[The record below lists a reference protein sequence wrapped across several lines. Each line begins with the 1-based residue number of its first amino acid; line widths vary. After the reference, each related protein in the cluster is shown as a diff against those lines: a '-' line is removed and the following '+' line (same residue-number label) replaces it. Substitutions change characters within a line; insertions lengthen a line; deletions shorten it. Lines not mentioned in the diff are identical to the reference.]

1 MLPTTTPSPRTG
13 QPTGHLAAL
22 DGVRSVAI
30 MLVVG
35 VHVAVATGMAG
46 ESGLGWQMLANGGVG
61 VPIFFVLS
69 GFLLYRPFAR
79 ASLDGTR
86 RPDVRRYL
94 RRRAL
99 RVLPAYWLM
108 LPFVLPLF
116 NPEEARDPLVW
127 LQMVTLTQNYDPHPP
142 WPMTAS
148 GLEGLGPIWSL
159 TVEAAFYVVLP
170 LLAAGLH
177 RFSRG
182 EPRRLLTGL
191 GLLGG
196 LSLLEAVGLRYAE
209 YLGTVFGGD
218 PFRLLFYN
226 EHLLPRSLVFFVL
239 GMAMAVLAERPNR
252 WSGFAGASPGLSWAV
267 AGCALALMSTPLA
280 TPMNGVQSAHQYL
293 VHNLLSVVVS
303 AAVVAPAAF
312 GHDGPA
318 VRALLANPL
327 MCRLGLVSYGVFLWH
342 MPVIELWYDL
352 TGRSLFLGD
361 FWLVLGITLVFS
373 LILAALSHLFV
384 EQPAQRLGRRS
395 FRPLPERAQQ

>member
-1 MLPTTTPSPRTG
+1 MLPTIAPSARTG
-13 QPTGHLAAL
+13 QNGGHLAAL

-35 VHVAVATGMAG
+35 VHVAVATGMAA
-46 ESGLGWQMLANGGVG
+46 EDGLGWRMLANGGVG
-61 VPIFFVLS
+61 VSIFFVLS

-79 ASLDGTR
+79 AALDGTE

-99 RVLPAYWLM
+99 RILPAYWLM
-108 LPFVLPLF
+108 LPFVLLLF
-116 NPEEARDPLVW
+116 SPEEARDPLVW
-127 LQMVTLTQNYDPHPP
+127 LRMVTLTQNYDPRPP

-170 LLAAGLH
+170 LLAAALH

-182 EPRRLLTGL
+182 EPRRLLLGL
-191 GLLGG
+191 GVLGG

-209 YLGTVFGGD
+209 YLGSVFGKD

-226 EHLLPRSLVFFVL
+226 EHLLPRSLVFFAL
-239 GMAMAVLAERPNR
+239 GMAMAVLAERPTR
-252 WSGFAGASPGLSWAV
+252 WSGTVGASPGVSWAV
-267 AGCALALMSTPLA
+267 AACALALMSTPLA

-293 VHNLLSVVVS
+293 MHNLLSVVIS
-303 AAVVAPAAF
+303 AAAVAPAAF
-312 GHDGPA
+312 APEGPF

-352 TGRSLFLGD
+352 TARPLFLRD
-361 FWLVLGITLVFS
+361 FWLVLGVTMVFS

-384 EQPAQRLGRRS
+384 EQPAQRFGRRPP
-395 FRPLPERAQQ
+395 RRAQQ